1 MRNKYCSYNKTWPG
15 WLGIFCTLRKLVIGP
30 QLCRVFNMSHVA
42 TIIIP
47 GKFSMSQLCCYD
59 QSKMKSGQN
68 YHSLIPLHL
77 QLRCGGKLNDIWI
90 WKTIFQPFSD
100 RRAGTDRHCDQNRE
114 KWCCWTFENLR
125 IRKFVKRV
133 NGDESLPYF
142 GWLTFNELRCASAA
156 NSTLIWK
163 HEGLWALFSFYELWM
178 KYDIDSM
185 QIVKKR

>member
-1 MRNKYCSYNKTWPG
+1 MVGHFLYFAKVGDWTPIMPGFQHVSCCHNHHSWEILHVTIVLLWSIRNERSEN
-15 WLGIFCTLRKLVIGP
+15 
-30 QLCRVFNMSHVA
+30 
-42 TIIIP
+42 
-47 GKFSMSQLCCYD
+47 
-59 QSKMKSGQN
+59 GQN
-68 YHSLIPLHL
+68 YHSLIFLHL

-125 IRKFVKRV
+125 IWKFVKRV
-133 NGDESLPYF
+133 NGDESLPDF

-156 NSTLIWK
+156 NSTLMWK

-178 KYDIDSM
+178 KYDIDFV
-185 QIVKKR
+185 QIVKKISF